1 MHLNTH
7 MKLKKSGEAVAR
19 AAYGGGRV
27 AVPGGVQDMCRC
39 GTVSMV

>member
-27 AVPGGVQDMCRC
+27 AIPGGVREKLNVLRDM
-39 GTVSMV
+39 V